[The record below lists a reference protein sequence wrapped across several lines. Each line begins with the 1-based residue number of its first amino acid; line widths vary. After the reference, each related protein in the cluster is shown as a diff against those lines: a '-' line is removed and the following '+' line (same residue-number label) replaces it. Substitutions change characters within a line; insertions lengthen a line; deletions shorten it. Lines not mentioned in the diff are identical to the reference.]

1 MFYSIIRFYNQS
13 NLLDQWVAP
22 WSIEWRFWK
31 NWPPSKGDCL
41 WSWKKVCETCKDNK
55 LKDEDNEE
63 IGFDMDKEESWMTET
78 SRSGCNQE
86 REETATPVT
95 KKSVKEIGISKRLM
109 GQGVKILHGELNKLE
124 A

>member
-22 WSIEWRFWK
+22 WSIEWR
-31 NWPPSKGDCL
+31 L